1 MAETQ
6 ANAISLIKAWFDKA
20 DKWQKDL
27 FCQIW
32 QGNEDV
38 EKLTAR
44 AFSLAKA
51 EYLGENS
58 KFAPLTTFPTTVEF
72 SSGSNCPIILKK
84 HFRSSRCWCFIAYK
98 TFGIWQ

>member
-58 KFAPLTTFPTTVEF
+58 KFAPLTTFQP
-72 SSGSNCPIILKK
+72 
-84 HFRSSRCWCFIAYK
+84 
-98 TFGIWQ
+98 Q

>member
-44 AFSLAKA
+44 AFSLAK
-51 EYLGENS
+51 
-58 KFAPLTTFPTTVEF
+58 
-72 SSGSNCPIILKK
+72 
-84 HFRSSRCWCFIAYK
+84 HF
-98 TFGIWQ
+98 QPQ